1 MNNCYK
7 PALSLL
13 TAYRNR
19 QAELEFLLAYL
30 SALRND
36 EGFSDFE
43 LVIVEGTERA
53 TMANAMEQRQHEWV
67 KYRHLPMETPLR
79 SRLLNS
85 AAEIAAG
92 DFMMPYKID
101 VLPGKGVLR
110 HHLALAAATPR
121 CLVAGYRL
129 RLPERPDSPH
139 SLPAANELIE
149 KSISLNRSLAFAE
162 DTKPGLLQSLLTTER
177 YAMGCCYPRRA
188 IETAGGFNEDAEG
201 REEQDLIERV
211 CKAGLTLVRSYDL
224 LYFQLPD

>member
-1 MNNCYK
+1 MNNRHK
-7 PALSLL
+7 PKLSLL

-19 QAELEFLLAYL
+19 QAELEFLLSYL

-36 EGFSDFE
+36 EGFTDFE
-43 LVIVEGTERA
+43 LVLVEGTERA
-53 TMANAMEQRQHEWV
+53 MADSAVGQHAWV
-67 KYRHLPMETPLR
+67 KYQHLPMENPRR
-79 SRLLNS
+79 SRLLNC
-85 AAEIAAG
+85 AAEIAEG
-92 DFMMPYKID
+92 DFLMAYKID
-101 VLPGKGVLR
+101 LLPGKGVLR
-110 HHLALAAATPR
+110 HHLALASATPR

-139 SLPAANELIE
+139 SLPAVNELIE

-162 DTKPGLLQSLLTTER
+162 DTKPGLLRSLLTTER

-188 IETAGGFNEDAEG
+188 FEAAGGFNEDAEG

-224 LYFQLPD
+224 IYFQLPD